1 MFLGALSVLLIF
13 YILWVVEKRKE
24 NSKSKTVIGHVAIDP
39 VKMEL
44 SVDEDSVTLIGEVTT
59 GLVLVDI
66 VNDFCSVG
74 AGHLAPKVHDKQ
86 ISRMVDESAQ
96 LARTFCKKE
105 MARVCFPAHHP
116 DVPEPP
122 YPPHCIQGRTQAQP
136 EVGGRTPGEKK
147 FSVKFR
153 RKSRPHPL

>member
-1 MFLGALSVLLIF
+1 
-13 YILWVVEKRKE
+13 
-24 NSKSKTVIGHVAIDP
+24 
-39 VKMEL
+39 MEL